1 MEKFIS
7 THLMEIGFTLI
18 LLCFMSRFILYPLEE
33 DLPVDKNEDEK
44 EDFDEEAE
52 SAPIQYLIPTSVDKY
67 LAGPSK
73 IRLGS
78 SYLVCKYLFPTLFDS
93 KDPISEA
100 GNKSHVINEWYIATF
115 KEGILV
121 KFQEIWPDD
130 TGNNIELIDGQIFN
144 SRSGKLIGF
153 LDAEEQLKFNAL
165 AEERIK
171 LMESRKGD
179 E

>member
-18 LLCFMSRFILYPLEE
+18 LLYFFSRFILYALEE
-33 DLPVDKNEDEK
+33 DLPADKNTAEI

-52 SAPIQYLIPTSVDKY
+52 SAPIQFLIPPSVDAY

-78 SYLVCKYLFPTLFDS
+78 SYVVCKYLFPTLFDS

-100 GNKSHVINEWYIATF
+100 GNKSHEIHLWYVATF
-115 KEGILV
+115 KDGILV

-130 TGNNIELIDGQIFN
+130 TGNNIELIDGQIIN

-153 LDAEEQLKFNAL
+153 LDVEEQLKFNAL
-165 AEERIK
+165 AEEKIK
-171 LMESRKGD
+171 SMEASKGD